1 MSRKESTLTL
11 VILLRHAHSTANDS
25 GVLAGR
31 TEGVHL
37 SPLGKV
43 QARKLSTRLGEIPLK
58 SLRTSPLERCAE
70 TLHPWLR
77 RSGLSDSNVNPPL
90 LVDQDLAEVDYG
102 LWSGM
107 KLRTLSR
114 DPLWKTVQDR
124 PSQVTFPQGESLLAM
139 QKRALKSVDAGL
151 SRRGKGHVLLMS
163 HGDVVKA
170 IIASAL
176 GMHLDEFQ
184 RIVIDPASVSIVDY
198 SGSRPRILL
207 LNDSRSKLDSN
218 IFAQRGKKAL
228 VGGGAGAMQKRGAS

>member
-1 MSRKESTLTL
+1 MTL
-11 VILLRHAHSTANDS
+11 VILLRHAHSTANGS

-31 TEGVHL
+31 TGGVHL
-37 SPLGKV
+37 SPLGRV
-43 QARKLSTRLGEIPLK
+43 QARKLATRLGEIPLK
-58 SLRTSPLERCAE
+58 SLRSSPLERCAE

-77 RSGLSDSNVNPPL
+77 KRELSDFPL
-90 LVDQDLAEVDYG
+90 MSELTIDHDLAEVDYG

-114 DPLWKTVQDR
+114 DPLWKTVQER

-139 QKRALKSVDAGL
+139 QKRAMKSVDAGL
-151 SRRGKGHVLLMS
+151 SLRGKGHVLLMS
-163 HGDVVKA
+163 HGDVVKS

-198 SGSRPRILL
+198 SGSRPRVLL
-207 LNDSRSKLDSN
+207 LNDSRSKLDSSV
-218 IFAQRGKKAL
+218 IAQRGKKDL
-228 VGGGAGAMQKRGAS
+228 VGGGAGTTQKKGVS

>member
-1 MSRKESTLTL
+1 MTL
-11 VILLRHAHSTANDS
+11 VILLRHAHSTANHS
-25 GVLAGR
+25 GILAGR

-37 SPLGKV
+37 SPLGRA

-58 SLRTSPLERCAE
+58 SLRSSPLERCAE

-77 RSGLSDSNVNPPL
+77 RREMSDSL
-90 LVDQDLAEVDYG
+90 LMTELTIDHDLAEVDYG
-102 LWSGM
+102 LWSGR

-114 DPLWKTVQDR
+114 DPLWKTVQER

-139 QKRALKSVDAGL
+139 QKRAMKSVEAGL
-151 SRRGKGHVLLMS
+151 SLRGKGHVLLMS
-163 HGDVVKA
+163 HGDIVKS

-198 SGSRPRILL
+198 SGNRPRVLL
-207 LNDSRSKLDSN
+207 LNDSRSKLDSSV
-218 IFAQRGKKAL
+218 FAQRGKKTL
-228 VGGGAGAMQKRGAS
+228 VGGGAGTTQKKGVS